1 LLFEI
6 FVVSLRSK
14 KLNMDSNKK
23 ESYERIIEIIERL
36 QYKLDKI
43 DFMFDKI
50 LETIGEI
57 KEEIKKK

>member
-1 LLFEI
+1 
-6 FVVSLRSK
+6 
-14 KLNMDSNKK
+14 MDSNKK
-23 ESYERIIEIIERL
+23 ESYEKIIEIIERL

>member
-1 LLFEI
+1 MLFEI

>member
-1 LLFEI
+1 
-6 FVVSLRSK
+6 
-14 KLNMDSNKK
+14 MDSNKK